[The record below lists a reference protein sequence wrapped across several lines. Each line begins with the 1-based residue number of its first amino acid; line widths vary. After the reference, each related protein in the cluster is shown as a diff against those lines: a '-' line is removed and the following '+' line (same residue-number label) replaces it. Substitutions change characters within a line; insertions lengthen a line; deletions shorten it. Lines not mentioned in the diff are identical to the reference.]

1 MSAQH
6 TPAPSRPLHPPLR
19 DLPVS
24 PTLAA
29 DDTIARRRREGLP
42 VLPLGFGEAG
52 IPIHPALVRELASAA
67 DRGAYGPVAGSAPL
81 RAAAAGYWSR
91 RGLPTDPGLVVC
103 GPGSKALLFGLLM
116 SLTDGDVAIPAPSW
130 VSYAA
135 QAALTGAK
143 PVFIA
148 TPPGEGGV
156 PSPALLADAIVRARS
171 QGRSIRAVVVTLP
184 DNPTGTLASEATVRK
199 LCTVAREHDLLIISD
214 EIYRDLV
221 HDPARKVPS
230 PASYAPERTVVT
242 TALSKHL
249 AAGGWRLGVARLP
262 DGPFG
267 HALRASLLGV
277 ASEMWSSA
285 PAPIQ
290 HAAAYAFSEPPELVT
305 HVDRSRRL
313 HAAIARA
320 VADRFRQAGARVRS
334 PEAAFYVYPDLAPYR
349 ETLRKAHGIRTAAEL
364 CGHLLERYGMCVLPG
379 SAFGEPAEA
388 LRFRV
393 ATTRLYGETD
403 EQRLTALAALDP
415 AALPWAAESLDR
427 ISEILTDL
435 TAGEAKSGL
444 HHAAAIA

>member
-1 MSAQH
+1 M
-6 TPAPSRPLHPPLR
+6 PI
-19 DLPVS
+19 S

-52 IPIHPALVRELASAA
+52 IPIHPALTAELAAA
-67 DRGAYGPVAGSAPL
+67 AGRGAYGPVAGSAPL

-91 RGLPTDPGLVVC
+91 RGLETDPGLVVC

-116 SLTDGDVAIPAPSW
+116 CLTDGDVAIPSPSW

-135 QAALTGAK
+135 QATLTGAS
-143 PVFIA
+143 PVYIA

-171 QGRSIRAVVVTLP
+171 EGRTIRAVVVTLP

-199 LCTVAREHDLLIISD
+199 LCAVAREHDLLIISD

-221 HDPARKVPS
+221 HDPARTVPS
-230 PASYAPERTVVT
+230 PAAFAPERTVVT

-262 DGPFG
+262 DGPLG

-290 HAAAYAFSEPPELVT
+290 HAAAFAFAEPPELIA
-305 HVDRSRRL
+305 HVDLSRRL
-313 HAAIARA
+313 HAAVTAA
-320 VADRFRQAGARVRS
+320 VAGRFARAGARVRA
-334 PEAAFYVYPDLAPYR
+334 PEAAFYVYPDFAPLR
-349 ETLRKAHGIRTAAEL
+349 ETLRSLHGIDTGTAL
-364 CGHLLERYGMCVLPG
+364 CDHLLERYGMSVLPA

-388 LRFRV
+388 LRVRV
-393 ATTRLYGETD
+393 APTRLYGETD
-403 EQRLTALAALDP
+403 EQRLAALESADP
-415 AALPWAAESLDR
+415 AALPWVAGSLDDL
-427 ISEILTDL
+427 SAVLADL
-435 TAGEAKSGL
+435 TAGVAEPGL
-444 HHAAAIA
+444 TPPDPLEPALA